1 MLANTANTEGWR
13 DKLRG
18 VLASISSIELILQF
32 AELILQIQFAELILQ
47 FPELI
52 LQFPELILKKEKL
65 LEANTLAPI
74 QVLAPLS

>member
-1 MLANTANTEGWR
+1 MR
-13 DKLRG
+13 V
-18 VLASISSIELILQF
+18 VLASISSIELILR
-32 AELILQIQFAELILQ
+32 LAELILQ
-47 FPELI
+47 FAELI